1 MGDINI
7 DLAKDSTDANTVEL
21 KFLMDLFQ
29 YNQKINE
36 PTRVT
41 KDSQT
46 LIDHFYTNKCDFI
59 TVRKFPSFKGNN
71 NILEYRDF
79 KRFNAEAFGQDLNS
93 LGSLNL
99 EHCNDVNKAWL
110 IWKSNFTK
118 IIDKHQTCTIKNTQT
133 RQNKSTMD

>member
-1 MGDINI
+1 MKPFLITTWYRPPNSATDKLKEFEKLLQQIDYEEKESIIMGDINI

-59 TVRKFPSFKGNN
+59 TSAGVSKITISDHYLIYSVR
-71 NILEYRDF
+71 
-79 KRFNAEAFGQDLNS
+79 
-93 LGSLNL
+93 
-99 EHCNDVNKAWL
+99 
-110 IWKSNFTK
+110 
-118 IIDKHQTCTIKNTQT
+118 
-133 RQNKSTMD
+133 